1 MKMEINIYLKEMLF
15 NMMDSLKENLRNNN
29 LEFEEVTP
37 ELLWIKD
44 FLTKE
49 ELDFIWNVINAASQ
63 EDWEVEYMGNL
74 KRFCLEKFGRED
86 VDNLV
91 AEGKFEITQ
100 NWVDKNLNIKH
111 HPEQN
116 VFYGRL
122 ANIIHPSFP
131 GLELSGLATIQ
142 RMQKGVELKSHTD
155 QHTDPSIHYATIIYI
170 NDDYI
175 DGELFFPNKD
185 ITLRPKPGDLL
196 FFPGNEEYEH
206 GVKHVGD
213 GPIRYVIVG
222 FIKEIGH
229 YERNRY

>member
-1 MKMEINIYLKEMLF
+1 MI
-15 NMMDSLKENLRNNN
+15 DSFKKQLAESGFS
-29 LEFEEVTP
+29 FEEIAPQIISV
-37 ELLWIKD
+37 EN
-44 FLTKE
+44 FLSKE
-49 ELDFIWNVINAASQ
+49 ELYTFRSIIDSTSQ

-122 ANIIHPSFP
+122 ADIIHPSFP

-170 NDDYI
+170 NDDYV

-185 ITLRPKPGDLL
+185 IALRPKPGDLL